1 MTIAPKRIRE
11 FSQFVDKPGYTP
23 LPVFRHSQ
31 TFIEEVEGDHV
42 WDGSDFKIRIGINQ
56 KNENYNLDE
65 IITGETTELE
75 RRPSW
80 GDKGFYIPFSNRLD
94 EDDMPQSESLIQL
107 GMVGSGKTN
116 TLGVFI
122 WGFFK
127 RPTKKTVLVISHKY
141 ATVMRSFQTIGER
154 LEERYS
160 AKTYYISFG
169 GANPYRIP
177 FDFFDVKD
185 VVKWFNMSAEDERS
199 FSRYFSRA
207 DGNTHNAMLRFL
219 DTPKGKKYQDFWEDM
234 MTESRFIAM
243 NKSQTFSI
251 TQNSVYFLDLD
262 SAFQQFSDNQV
273 DVIVSKYC
281 AYFLKFVKEKRQE
294 TFEKYKELEAKPP
307 AKEIWQGMIAF
318 DEYGDLV
325 QSKGLRHTIRR
336 VDSIG
341 SMARQEG
348 MSLFLSAQSRYGW
361 SNATR
366 TLFQAA
372 HILHYR
378 ASDKTDTKWVCENM
392 FGERSSAAKAAQK
405 ICEFSFPQSKD
416 SNSHVGKVV
425 YFSKKTNSVVPVR
438 IIPFETL
445 SESAA

>member
-11 FSQFVDKPGYTP
+11 FSQFVDKPGYTT
-23 LPVFRHSQ
+23 LPIFRHSQ
-31 TFIEEVEGDHV
+31 ALGVEVGEDDI
-42 WDGSDFKIRIGINQ
+42 WDSSEFKIRIGINQ

-65 IITGETTELE
+65 IIIGETTELE

-80 GDKGFYIPFSNRLD
+80 GDKGFYIPFSYKLD
-94 EDDMPQSESLIQL
+94 EDDLPQSESLIQL
-107 GMVGSGKTN
+107 GMNGSGKTN
-116 TLGVFI
+116 TLGVFL

-127 RPTKKTVLVISHKY
+127 RPTKKTVVVISHKY
-141 ATVMRSFQTIGER
+141 ATVMRSFQTMAER
-154 LEERYS
+154 LEEKYS
-160 AKTYYISFG
+160 AKTYFISFDTP
-169 GANPYRIP
+169 NPYRIP
-177 FDFFDVKD
+177 FDIFNVKD
-185 VVKWFNMSAEDERS
+185 VSKWFNMSTEDERS
-199 FSRYFSRA
+199 FSRWFSRM
-207 DGNTHNAMLRFL
+207 DGNAHSAMLRFL
-219 DTPKGKKYQDFWEDM
+219 DTTKGKKYQDFWEDM
-234 MTESRFIAM
+234 MRESNFIAM
-243 NKSQTFSI
+243 NKSQTFTI

-262 SAFQQFSDNQV
+262 SAFKQFSDNQV

-281 AYFLKFVKEKRQE
+281 DFFLTSVKEKRQE
-294 TFEKYKELEAKPP
+294 TFEKYKELEVKPP

-325 QSKGLRHTIRR
+325 QSKGMTHTIKR
-336 VDSIG
+336 VDTIG

-361 SNATR
+361 STATR

-372 HILHYR
+372 HILYYR
-378 ASDKTDTKWVCENM
+378 PSDKTDTKWVCENM

-405 ICEFSFPQSKD
+405 ICEFAFPQSKD
-416 SNSHVGKVV
+416 PNANVGKIV

-438 IIPFETL
+438 VIPFDAL